1 MVRAPRAPGRTPK
14 IHEGVEPDNRE
25 NAGYFGIVYNGF
37 MADDI
42 NELALQAFDVV
53 AAARDKLKST
63 MGEGGSAVLDD
74 IMELLTAAMQA
85 SYGERISPAF
95 FNIRIER
102 LSEYLKEPEKP

>member
-1 MVRAPRAPGRTPK
+1 M
-14 IHEGVEPDNRE
+14 
-25 NAGYFGIVYNGF
+25 GI

-63 MGEGGSAVLDD
+63 MGEDGSIVLED
-74 IMELLTAAMQA
+74 IMELFTAAMQA
-85 SYGERISPAF
+85 SYGERISPDF

-102 LSEYLKEPEKP
+102 LSTYLKEPDKT